1 MIGMHRRS
9 FIRLGGLAIAA
20 LAVVRPTASPG
31 AAPWRSLWDGRSLKG
46 WTRLGDAS
54 WTIKDG
60 VLACENGPI
69 SYLVSDEEFSDVQI
83 RAKFWVSADANSGI
97 FIRCT
102 NPALVTPTNSYEV
115 NIFDRRPD
123 QSYATGAIVGVAKV
137 VDMPTTGGHWNIMDI
152 TAKGDRLSVTVNGRR
167 TVDNVQDSAH
177 SRGRITL
184 QYGAGVVRFQ
194 RVQVRPI

>member
-1 MIGMHRRS
+1 MHRRS
-9 FIRLGGLAIAA
+9 FIRFGGLALAA
-20 LAVVRPTASPG
+20 LTVARPTASLG
-31 AAPWRSLWDGRSLKG
+31 ASPWRSLWDGRSLKG
-46 WTRLGDAS
+46 WTRLGDAN

-69 SYLVSDEEFSDVQI
+69 SYLVSDEEFSDAQI
-83 RAKFWVSADANSGI
+83 RAEFWVSEDANSGI

-102 NPALVTPTNSYEV
+102 NPAEVTPANSYEV
-115 NIFDRRPD
+115 NIFDKRLD

-137 VDMPTTGGHWNIMDI
+137 VDMPKAGGRWNVMDI
-152 TAKGDRLSVTVNGRR
+152 KAKGERLTVTVNGHR

-184 QYGAGVVRFQ
+184 QYGAGIVKFRK
-194 RVQVRPI
+194 VQVRPI